1 MLSLYFFFFFNK
13 TKDISEGI
21 ALSCGLLGQNINAYF
36 YSWEFKNVVE
46 ANVEVFKKLVIY
58 YESLS
63 HTLEGK
69 TTSALLA
76 SIVGDFDVL
85 GNKCIVSV
93 FCASKKASS
102 CKFLDNF

>member
-1 MLSLYFFFFFNK
+1 MFAVIIILK
-13 TKDISEGI
+13 KPKDISEDI
-21 ALSCGLLGQNINAYF
+21 AVSCRLLGQNINVCF
-36 YSWEFKNVVE
+36 YSWEFKNIIE
-46 ANVEVFKKLVIY
+46 ANVEMYKNLVIY

-69 TTSALLA
+69 TVFALLS

-85 GNKCIVSV
+85 GNKWIASV

-102 CKFLDNF
+102 YKFSDNF